1 MSVIPFNN
9 WLTFGKMLVDVWYGR
24 MPCEDKPFR
33 KFSLNSLLITGRR
46 IEGKL
51 DKLRVRVCVRAR
63 KRR

>member
-1 MSVIPFNN
+1 
-9 WLTFGKMLVDVWYGR
+9 MLVDVWYGR